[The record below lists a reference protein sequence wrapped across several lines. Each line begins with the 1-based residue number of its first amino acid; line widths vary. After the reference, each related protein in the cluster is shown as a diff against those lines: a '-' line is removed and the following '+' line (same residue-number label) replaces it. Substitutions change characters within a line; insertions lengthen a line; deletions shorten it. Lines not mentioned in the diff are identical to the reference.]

1 MCRNQPKRF
10 VQLVWVITIV
20 RDNEMIHPLHF
31 DTAPSNFSSRMSW
44 IHCFN
49 QFVFVAQPVPGANGA
64 QSQWFGS
71 YPATLHSPTCISFCH
86 SKSEIFGSDSGCP
99 WHRCSS
105 YCYLVQSY
113 IQRVGDGI
121 SWNSWVYF
129 DKLEGNF
136 YTYDRQWSAL
146 LRGDI
151 VGSYYTCVQYTQYTT
166 LHI

>member
-86 SKSEIFGSDSGCP
+86 SKSEIFGSESGLSLTP
-99 WHRCSS
+99 MQQ
-105 YCYLVQSY
+105 L
-113 IQRVGDGI
+113 
-121 SWNSWVYF
+121 
-129 DKLEGNF
+129 LLL
-136 YTYDRQWSAL
+136 SAVL
-146 LRGDI
+146 
-151 VGSYYTCVQYTQYTT
+151 GSYSRSSPIVLQSKDAVNPRVPVCIDRLGIIMILFQWLLSNDTK
-166 LHI
+166 H